1 MMSSVIV
8 VLAEPPLVML
18 RFDYMNNLR
27 SAPSSVEVVRSVRFK
42 ALGFSRIS
50 AHSLCLCAVRLLHV
64 LKQANNVDEMP
75 WRDDA
80 LLVEVMVE
88 HLGGCALEQYKLQE
102 MKTLVKREQAQ
113 AIALHVEEQRV
124 EARL

>member
-1 MMSSVIV
+1 M
-8 VLAEPPLVML
+8 
-18 RFDYMNNLR
+18 
-27 SAPSSVEVVRSVRFK
+27 
-42 ALGFSRIS
+42 
-50 AHSLCLCAVRLLHV
+50 

-75 WRDDA
+75 RRDDA